1 MSNEEYLMWMA
12 YFDQEAHL
20 RDVAARH
27 PKWSPEKHWQYVRKA
42 FELHLQAKG
51 GS

>member
-1 MSNEEYLMWMA
+1 MSNQEYLLWLA

-27 PKWSPEKHWQYVRKA
+27 PDWPPERQWRYVKRA
-42 FELHLQAKG
+42 YSLHLMAKENA
-51 GS
+51 